1 MLKRL
6 SVLLLLVL
14 TVSLGLAATKLTF
27 WQFMMDQPTSDAVL
41 EQFRKEN
48 PDIQLEVV
56 QLSWGNGKDKITTA
70 FAAGNPPDVI
80 ELGNTWMPQF
90 SSEGV
95 LMNITSEIKKYPN
108 ITGWYQTEYKNQYY
122 GFPWLL
128 GTRVLYY
135 NVDLFIKAGL
145 DPVNPPKTWEE
156 ALAAAKK
163 ISALGKNI
171 YGFGLCSGELYSPA
185 QQWFLP
191 AVWGNGGNVLNSDY
205 TKATLNTKEVSD
217 AAKFYQE
224 LARYSIK
231 DKQTGV
237 EQAFG
242 EGRVGMYVAGAW
254 SISTLQTTYPKLN
267 FYLGFV
273 PKPSKDKGTH
283 ASFAGGEILTVSKV
297 TKNKDAA
304 MKLVEYLLR
313 DDVAMLITKR
323 VPQIYPSN
331 RLAILDPWWNE
342 NPLYQM
348 FVKQNTYAVAA
359 PLYTRWEDVEIE
371 LTSMIEEIILDY
383 SDVDKTLK
391 KYNDKIQGILD
402 RYK

>member
-1 MLKRL
+1 MSKKFVVF
-6 SVLLLLVL
+6 SLLFLLVISGFA
-14 TVSLGLAATKLTF
+14 VTKLNF
-27 WQFMMDQPTSDAVL
+27 WQFMMDNETADIVL

-48 PDIQLEVV
+48 PDIDVDVV

-95 LMNITSEIKKYPN
+95 LENISSEIPKYPN
-108 ITGWYQTEYKNQYY
+108 ITGWYQTEYKEQYY

-135 NVDLFIKAGL
+135 NVDLFIQAGL
-145 DPVNPPKTWEE
+145 DPVNPPSTWAETLE
-156 ALAAAKK
+156 AAKK
-163 ISALGKNI
+163 INALGKNI
-171 YGFGLCSGELYSPA
+171 YGFGLSSGELYSPT

-191 AVWGNGGNVLNSDY
+191 AVWGNGGKVLNSDY
-205 TKATLNTKEVSD
+205 TKATLTSKEVTQ
-217 AAKFYQE
+217 AAEFYQN
-224 LARYSIK
+224 LAEYSLK
-231 DKQTGV
+231 DKQTGI

-254 SISTLQTTYPKLN
+254 SISTLQSTYSDLN
-267 FYLGFV
+267 FYLGLL
-273 PKPSKDKGTH
+273 PKPSKDSGTH
-283 ASFAGGEILTVSKV
+283 ASFAGGEILTIAKDSE
-297 TKNKDAA
+297 NKEAA
-304 MKLVEYLLR
+304 KKLVEYLLR
-313 DDVAMLITKR
+313 DDIAMLITKR

-348 FVKQNTYAVAA
+348 FVRQNTYAVAA
-359 PLYTRWEDVEIE
+359 PLYTKWEDVEIE

-383 SDVDKTLK
+383 NDVGKTLK

-402 RYK
+402 RNK